1 MLFALI
7 RHESQ
12 EHHPRAG
19 SYLCGSRPLAP
30 LRAVP
35 DAYAMDIVF
44 IEDLRIDTV
53 IGIYDWERR
62 VRQTLSFDIEMAF
75 DNTRPAASDDI
86 ADTLNY
92 KDVSKRLIAYVGE
105 SSFGLVE
112 TLAERCAAI
121 IREEFGVAWVRLK
134 LSKPGAVRGAKAV
147 GVRIERGVRPQ

>member
-1 MLFALI
+1 
-7 RHESQ
+7 
-12 EHHPRAG
+12 
-19 SYLCGSRPLAP
+19 
-30 LRAVP
+30 
-35 DAYAMDIVF
+35 MDTVF

-75 DNTRPAASDDI
+75 DNTAPAAADDI
-86 ADTLNY
+86 EKTLNY
-92 KDVSKRLIAYVGE
+92 KDVSKRLIDYVGA

-121 IREEFGVAWVRLK
+121 IREEFGVSWVRLK

-147 GVRIERGVRPQ
+147 GVRIERGTRSH